1 MHGRGFSSVQTDGGF
16 IAQSRHEQYQMRRHS
31 NGILI
36 QAGAKPVT
44 DFLAEGHAMGT
55 ADLSVAFVRAISH
68 QKSNRRCYRESRGDI

>member
-1 MHGRGFSSVQTDGGF
+1 MGEVFQAFRSAGGL